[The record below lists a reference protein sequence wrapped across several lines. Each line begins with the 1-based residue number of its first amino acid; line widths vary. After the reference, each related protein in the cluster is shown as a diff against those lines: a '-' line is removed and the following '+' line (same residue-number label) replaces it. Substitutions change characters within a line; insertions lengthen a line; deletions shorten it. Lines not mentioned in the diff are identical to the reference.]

1 MCAKSHFLVHE
12 TNKRSFFNAK
22 AFIFVKFYVT
32 ALITALALSSKI
44 SMVQYIL
51 YLNDDIGMKVYCMSV
66 WSKLCN
72 YRYMIQ

>member
-12 TNKRSFFNAK
+12 TNKRSFFNVK
-22 AFIFVKFYVT
+22 AFIFVKFCVT
-32 ALITALALSSKI
+32 ALVTALALSSKI
-44 SMVQYIL
+44 SMIQYIL
-51 YLNDDIGMKVYCMSV
+51 YLNGDIGMNVYYMSV